1 MTFRIEVRIKSNDN
15 LLSEVIN
22 NRNKVKENIKV

>member
-22 NRNKVKENIKV
+22 NSNKVKENIKV

>member
-1 MTFRIEVRIKSNDN
+1 MTFRIEVRIKYNDN